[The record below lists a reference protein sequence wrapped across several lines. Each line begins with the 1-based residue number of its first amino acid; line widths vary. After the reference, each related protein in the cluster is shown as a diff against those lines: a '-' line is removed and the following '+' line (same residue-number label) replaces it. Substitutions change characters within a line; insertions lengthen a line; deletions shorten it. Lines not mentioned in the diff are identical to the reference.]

1 MCFNFNMSISAV
13 LKPKSAFMQIPAN
26 ADILSL
32 AWQSKCIINLQIHFV
47 NWYQHRTVLPLGK
60 HVAFINESFFPVWLY
75 YSRVELCLSGVSTFS
90 WISTDVLLLREFY
103 KQENNEGKI
112 MPGGHSLHPQGQ
124 LCPTGL
130 RRCNSFINSWKH
142 NFS

>member
-1 MCFNFNMSISAV
+1 MCFNFSMSISAV

-60 HVAFINESFFPVWLY
+60 HVAFINESFFPDCIIVEWNCVSQELAHSAGFLLMFY
-75 YSRVELCLSGVSTFS
+75 Y
-90 WISTDVLLLREFY
+90 
-103 KQENNEGKI
+103 
-112 MPGGHSLHPQGQ
+112 
-124 LCPTGL
+124 
-130 RRCNSFINSWKH
+130 
-142 NFS
+142 